1 MNKFHRLQHSAY
13 HLACAFVLGCVFG
26 VIGALTGVYA

>member
-1 MNKFHRLQHSAY
+1 MNKLSRLQHSAY

-26 VIGALTGVYA
+26 VIGILISFV